1 MNKLLFFFCLLGVTA
16 FAQTQP
22 NISPADLN
30 GMRAVGSPA
39 DPKVK
44 EEWRKY
50 HDYAQITDFCQR
62 MVKAHPDLVK
72 LQSIGKSFQGREMW
86 LMTITD
92 YKSGIP
98 DRKPGF
104 YIDGNIH
111 GNEIQG
117 GEIAMY
123 TAWYLAENFHTMPF
137 IRELLRN
144 RVFYIIPSINLDGRE
159 NFIHQPNTASSSR
172 SGMMPLDDDDDGVID
187 EDKLDDLD
195 GDGNIVSM
203 RRKNPLGRW
212 KVDPTYPTRM
222 VPARTDEAGEYE
234 LLGSEG
240 LDNDG
245 DGQVNE
251 DNWGVYDPN
260 RDWAWNWQPNYV
272 QGGALFYPGTLPE
285 TRNIKSFVL
294 AHPNIAGAQSYH
306 NNGGMFLRGP
316 GAAEDDPFYSQGDI
330 AVYDVIGRIGE
341 KIVPGYK
348 YFIIHKDLYTVYG
361 GEIDWFALTRGVF
374 TFSNELM
381 TPFKL
386 FNQQPNAQQNRFQ
399 NQDFEEFDKYLLM
412 GDAYVQWKPFKHPQ
426 FGDVEIGGP
435 KKNYIRNHPGFL
447 LEEDAHRNM
456 SFTLLH
462 AYQMPQLEVFSIVKK
477 PLANNLTEITATV
490 YNSRIMPT
498 HSAHDLKY
506 KIERPDYISLKN
518 ATVVAGMIVE
528 NEDFNQTKEQKYTPQ
543 TIEVPNIPG
552 MGFVKVRWIVSG
564 KVDKVTVEVDSRKGG
579 LISKTE

>member
-1 MNKLLFFFCLLGVTA
+1 MNKFIYIFCLLSVSV

-44 EEWRKY
+44 ESWHRY
-50 HDYAQITDFCQR
+50 HDHAQITDFCQR
-62 MVKAHPDLVK
+62 MAKAHPDLVK
-72 LQSIGKSFQGREMW
+72 LESIGKSFQGRDMW
-86 LMTITD
+86 VMTITD
-92 YKSGIP
+92 FKNGNAA
-98 DRKPGF
+98 RKPGF
-104 YIDGNIH
+104 YIDANIH

-117 GEIAMY
+117 TEIAMY
-123 TAWYLAENFHTMPF
+123 TAWYLAENFQTMPF
-137 IRELLRN
+137 IAALLRD
-144 RVFYIIPSINLDGRE
+144 RVFYINPTINLDGRE
-159 NFIHQPNTASSSR
+159 NFIHAPNNPSSSR
-172 SGMMPLDDDDDGVID
+172 SGMMPFDDDGDGAID

-195 GDGNIVSM
+195 GDGNIVNM
-203 RRKNPLGRW
+203 RRKSPLGRW
-212 KVDPTYPTRM
+212 KVDPEYPSRM
-222 VPARTDEAGEYE
+222 IPARADETGEYE

-251 DNWGVYDPN
+251 DSPGTYDPN
-260 RDWAWNWQPNYV
+260 RDWAWNWQPNYI

-285 TRNIKSFVL
+285 TRAIKNFVL

-306 NNGGMFLRGP
+306 NSGGMFLRGP
-316 GAAEDDPFYSQGDI
+316 GAAEDDPFYSQNDI
-330 AVYDVIGRIGE
+330 AVYDVIGKIGE

-381 TPFKL
+381 NSFKL
-386 FNQQPNAQQNRFQ
+386 FNQQPNTQNRSQ
-399 NQDFEEFDKYLLM
+399 NQEFEEFDKYLLF
-412 GDAYVQWKPFKHPQ
+412 GDGYVQWKPFKHPQ
-426 FGDVEIGGP
+426 FGDIEVGGP

-462 AYQMPQLEVFSIVKK
+462 AYQMPKLEVFSIKKK
-477 PLANNLTEITATV
+477 PLGNNLTEITATV

-498 HSAHDLKY
+498 HSSHDLKY

-518 ATVVAGMIVE
+518 AAVVAGMVVL
-528 NEDFNQTKEQKYTPQ
+528 NEDFNLTKEQKFTPQ
-543 TIEVPNIPG
+543 TIEVPTIPG
-552 MGFVKVRWIVSG
+552 MGAVKVRWIVSG

-579 LISKTE
+579 VTSLTE